1 MGRNGSTGVVAA
13 VLALIATPV
22 FAGPDVLTSSEIDRK
37 RQELQQLESGAGD
50 AEARRRGLAGEVADL
65 AAGREQLNR
74 RLLDTT
80 AALQES
86 ETQAAE
92 IETRVDR
99 LADDE
104 KKLADSLAER
114 RNEIAKILTVL
125 QRMGRKPPPA
135 LLARP
140 QDILEALR
148 GGQALETM
156 LAPMRAQA
164 KALQADLTELLRL
177 REQLGAEKRQLADA
191 VARLK
196 EQRAELAQT
205 VEARQKQ
212 LAGTRSELAAEND
225 RARSLARQATTLK
238 DLIARME
245 ARSPAGRRA
254 AEAARAATQGQPGG
268 EGQPPAGAAPFQDA
282 GRLAPVTAFRDLK
295 GKLHLPAIGTI
306 VRRYGAPND
315 GGGLE
320 KGLSIATRDN
330 AVVVSP
336 SDGWVSYA
344 GPYRSYGQLLI
355 INAGGGYY
363 VVLAG
368 MNRANVNV
376 GQFVLAGEPVAVMGD
391 GAAQTAATVAIGAS
405 KPILYVEF
413 RKDGASIDP
422 GPWWAESSSRKGGG

>member
-1 MGRNGSTGVVAA
+1 MRRDGSTGVVAA
-13 VLALIATPV
+13 VLALIAAPAL
-22 FAGPDVLTSSEIDRK
+22 AGPDVQPTSDIDRK
-37 RQELQQLESGAGD
+37 RLELQKLESGAGD
-50 AEARRRGLAGEVADL
+50 AETRRRGLASELADL

-80 AALQES
+80 SALQET
-86 ETQAAE
+86 ETQAAD
-92 IETRVDR
+92 IEARVAA
-99 LADDE
+99 LADNE
-104 KKLADSLAER
+104 KKLSGSLAER
-114 RNEIAKILTVL
+114 RSEIAKILTVL

-135 LLARP
+135 LLTRP
-140 QDILEALR
+140 QEMLDALR
-148 GGQALETM
+148 GGQALEAM

-164 KALQADLTELLRL
+164 KALQADLAELLRL
-177 REQLGAEKRQLADA
+177 REQLGAEKRQLTDA

-196 EQRAELAQT
+196 AQRAELAQT
-205 VEARQKQ
+205 VDSRQQQ
-212 LAGTRSELAAEND
+212 LAGTQSELAAEKD
-225 RARSLARQATTLK
+225 RARLLARQATTLK

-245 ARSPAGRRA
+245 ARNPATRRA
-254 AEAARAATQGQPGG
+254 ADAAHAAAEGQPGG
-268 EGQPPAGAAPFQDA
+268 EAQPQTPAAPFQDA
-282 GRLAPVTAFRDLK
+282 GRLAPVAAFRDLK
-295 GKLHLPAIGTI
+295 GKLHMPAIGTI

-315 GGGLE
+315 NGGQE
-320 KGLSIATRDN
+320 KGISIATRDD
-330 AVVVSP
+330 AVVVAP
-336 SDGWVSYA
+336 SDGWISYA